1 MMSLPKITEHERGSN
16 VEHDASLDRALGR
29 VEGRVADLGN
39 QIDLMRQELSGLAHN
54 VETAVAAHRER
65 IASLEAF
72 RRWAVGVMTGLFLS
86 GVAAVLGWV
95 IK

>member
-1 MMSLPKITEHERGSN
+1 MLFPKIAVHERGTI

-29 VEGRVADLGN
+29 VEGRVADLAG
-39 QIDLMRQELSGLAHN
+39 QIEAMRVELSTLAHN

-72 RRWAVGVMTGLFLS
+72 RHWAVGVMTGLFLS
-86 GVAAVLGWV
+86 GMAAVFGWIV
-95 IK
+95 K